1 MYFCTKLN
9 MMKKY
14 IYKTI
19 RQEFD
24 STCGKYSICILGSHN
39 DDIVISVTNHLR
51 DNLEWASSDR
61 KCQVPIDDLAN
72 AMGSIGWRLVTYAKS
87 NDCIVYTFEKTINDE
102 TDDEL

>member
-1 MYFCTKLN
+1 

-24 STCGKYSICILGSHN
+24 TTCGKYSVRILGSSN
-39 DDIVISVTNHLR
+39 DDIVISVANHLR
-51 DNLEWASSDR
+51 DNLEWSSSDR
-61 KCQVPIDDLAN
+61 RTQVPIDDLAN

-87 NDCIVYTFEKTINDE
+87 NDCIVYTFEKPINDE